1 MNMNT
6 TPYQTECDFAPL
18 VGDLVTQG
26 DYRPLGLADSTPSVV
41 TDSLSACHRL
51 PLSGSLYPSA
61 DAPSADAP
69 SADAPSADA
78 YVTLL
83 IAERDAWRAA
93 AYASAACAG
102 LVLALLSSL
111 LFLL

>member
-61 DAPSADAP
+61 DAPSADA
-69 SADAPSADA
+69 